1 MLYSRL
7 TPSPFCICP
16 ILYSVTVIIQICS
29 SFVGRNSDITTRD
42 WLLTF
47 NFIACFLLVCS
58 CAIGTRFCGQRS
70 RIAEFEY
77 TTIANRMFIIVDNCV
92 SDSKG
97 KVIYMFNLQKSVVR
111 KVYKCPVLDWYEQIS
126 WYYDDTFRMVTVGQ
140 TSHLLVQFQQFC
152 IWNLNLR
159 PLPQFIG
166 GNSLISYTF

>member
-140 TSHLLVQFQQFC
+140 TSHILVQFQQFC